1 MALGLI
7 FEESSVASA
16 GLDELKTV
24 DLQKYAKNL
33 KRVKIKK
40 DLVST
45 PSMKPFLLIIQDLT
59 KIKKSEQP
67 FVGIV
72 K

>member
-7 FEESSVASA
+7 SEESSVASA

-59 KIKKSEQP
+59 KIKKIRTT
-67 FVGIV
+67 FCRHC
-72 K
+72 

>member
-7 FEESSVASA
+7 SEESSVASA

-59 KIKKSEQP
+59 KTKKIRTP
-67 FVGIV
+67 FCRHC
-72 K
+72 

>member
-59 KIKKSEQP
+59 QIKKIRTT
-67 FVGIV
+67 FCRHC
-72 K
+72 

>member
-7 FEESSVASA
+7 SEESSVASA

-33 KRVKIKK
+33 IRVKIKK

-59 KIKKSEQP
+59 KTKKIQTT
-67 FVGIV
+67 FCRHC
-72 K
+72 

>member
-59 KIKKSEQP
+59 KIK
-67 FVGIV
+67 
-72 K
+72 

>member
-7 FEESSVASA
+7 SEESSVASA

-40 DLVST
+40 DLVSA

-59 KIKKSEQP
+59 KIKKIRTT
-67 FVGIV
+67 FCRHC
-72 K
+72 

>member
-45 PSMKPFLLIIQDLT
+45 PSMKPFLLITQDLT
-59 KIKKSEQP
+59 KIKKIRTT
-67 FVGIV
+67 FCRHC
-72 K
+72 

>member
-59 KIKKSEQP
+59 KIKKIQTT
-67 FVGIV
+67 FCRHC
-72 K
+72 

>member
-7 FEESSVASA
+7 SEESSVASA

-40 DLVST
+40 DLAST

-59 KIKKSEQP
+59 KIKKIRTT
-67 FVGIV
+67 FCRHC
-72 K
+72 

>member
-45 PSMKPFLLIIQDLT
+45 PSMKPFLLITQDLT
-59 KIKKSEQP
+59 KIKK
-67 FVGIV
+67 FRTAFCRHC
-72 K
+72 

>member
-59 KIKKSEQP
+59 KIKKIRTT
-67 FVGIV
+67 FCRHC
-72 K
+72 

>member
-33 KRVKIKK
+33 IRVKIKK

-59 KIKKSEQP
+59 KIKKIQTT
-67 FVGIV
+67 FCRHC
-72 K
+72 